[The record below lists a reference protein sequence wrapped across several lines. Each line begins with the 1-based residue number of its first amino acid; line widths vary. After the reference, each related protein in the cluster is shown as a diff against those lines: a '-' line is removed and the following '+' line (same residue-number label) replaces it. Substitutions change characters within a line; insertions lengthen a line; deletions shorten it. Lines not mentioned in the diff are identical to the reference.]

1 MITLQEAHDL
11 ARACHKG
18 QVRRN
23 GYDYI
28 KHAEDVMNMV
38 NTDLEKITAIL
49 HDSIEDSD
57 AMLVKSTLKD
67 NSYIF
72 FEDQEYI
79 INDSIFKALV
89 CLTKTFSTNYDEYI
103 NFLKHD
109 KLALK
114 VKLADI
120 YCNSIDSPS
129 TKQLQ
134 KYKKALKVLLKEI

>member
-1 MITLQEAHDL
+1 MITLQEAYDL
-11 ARACHKG
+11 AKACHKG

-38 NTDLEKITAIL
+38 NTEEEKITAIL
-49 HDSIEDSD
+49 HDSVEDSD
-57 AMLVKSTLKD
+57 AMLVESTLKD
-67 NSYIF
+67 NNYIF

-79 INDSIFKALV
+79 INDRVFKALIR
-89 CLTKTFSTNYDEYI
+89 LTKTFASNYDEYI

-109 KLALK
+109 RLALK

-120 YCNSIDSPS
+120 YCNSIDPPS

-134 KYKKALKVLLKEI
+134 KYKEALKVLLKEI